1 MAGGCCATGEWS
13 QGSSLTEAAVRP
25 VVVVVALVLA
35 QHGCGVPLV
44 DDQEAVEEFT
54 ANAADKTFGDRVSPR
69 LSG

>member
-1 MAGGCCATGEWS
+1 
-13 QGSSLTEAAVRP
+13 VRP

-54 ANAADKTFGDRVSPR
+54 ANAADEMFGDRVSPR
-69 LSG
+69 CAPASG